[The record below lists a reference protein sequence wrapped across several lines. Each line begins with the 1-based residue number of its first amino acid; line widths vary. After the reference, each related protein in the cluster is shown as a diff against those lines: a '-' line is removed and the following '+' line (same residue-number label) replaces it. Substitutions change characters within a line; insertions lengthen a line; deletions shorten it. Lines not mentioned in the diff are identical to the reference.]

1 MTKPYCFHET
11 LTVTATFRVA
21 VALACVLS
29 APLSTAA
36 QELPAPIRMAAACAP
51 VPSALP
57 SGAPRIVG
65 GDDPSPKTLWGAGEI
80 VAINVDM
87 GRQIQIGQRYFV
99 RRAMDAIGGRSPHAE
114 DTAGWLTIVAVN
126 QQSALAKIDFA
137 CTGIVSGDHLEPY
150 VVPAL
155 PPDIDRT
162 DASGELDF
170 SMLAR
175 VMYGEMGRVL
185 GGTGDFMLA
194 DMGQNQGVQPGA
206 RFAIYRDVY
215 LSQQVPPVSVG
226 EAVVVSTVADNSL
239 IRLTQTRDAIRTGD
253 RLVARKRVERAAA
266 AAAAPTTEVR
276 PTAVNAGADT
286 TPKTTASAPA
296 KPVRSY
302 MFEDVYFDFDRY
314 TLRPQATSV
323 LDEAV
328 TALQQDPTLRLQI
341 EGHTCNI
348 GTAEYNL
355 ALGSRRAQ
363 AVSAYLTG
371 RGIPAGRL
379 TTVSYGEERP
389 KYDNSQEETRRQN
402 RRASLVVSLQQ

>member
-1 MTKPYCFHET
+1 M
-11 LTVTATFRVA
+11 TATLRVA
-21 VALACVLS
+21 IALACVLS

-36 QELPAPIRMAAACAP
+36 QELPASIRMAAACAP
-51 VPSALP
+51 LPSAPP

-65 GDDPSPKTLWGAGEI
+65 GDDPSPKTLWGNGEI
-80 VAINVDM
+80 VVINTDM
-87 GRQIQIGQRYFV
+87 ARQIQIGQRYFV
-99 RRAMDAIGGRSPHAE
+99 RRAMHAINGRSLHAE

-126 QQSALAKIDFA
+126 QQSALARIDFA
-137 CTGIVSGDHLEPY
+137 CTGIVPGDHLEPY
-150 VVPAL
+150 MVPAL

-175 VMYGEMGRVL
+175 VMYGENGRVL
-185 GGTGDFMLA
+185 GGPGDFMLA
-194 DMGQNQGVQPGA
+194 DMGQNQGVLPGA

-239 IRLTQTRDAIRTGD
+239 IRLTQTRDAITTGD

-266 AAAAPTTEVR
+266 PAAAAATTEAR
-276 PTAVNAGADT
+276 PTAVTAGEDT
-286 TPKTTASAPA
+286 TPKTTTNAPA
-296 KPVRSY
+296 KPVREY
-302 MFEDVYFDFDRY
+302 MFEDVYFEFDWY

-348 GTAEYNL
+348 GTADTTSPSVL
-355 ALGSRRAQ
+355 AAHRL
-363 AVSAYLTG
+363 SAIILTG

>member
-1 MTKPYCFHET
+1 ME
-11 LTVTATFRVA
+11 VISV
-21 VALACVLS
+21 
-29 APLSTAA
+29 
-36 QELPAPIRMAAACAP
+36 
-51 VPSALP
+51 
-57 SGAPRIVG
+57 
-65 GDDPSPKTLWGAGEI
+65 
-80 VAINVDM
+80 
-87 GRQIQIGQRYFV
+87 
-99 RRAMDAIGGRSPHAE
+99 RSPRAE
-114 DTAGWLTIVAVN
+114 DTVGWLTIVAVN
-126 QQSALAKIDFA
+126 QQSALATIDFA

-150 VVPAL
+150 VAPAL

-170 SMLAR
+170 SMLAS
-175 VMYGEMGRVL
+175 VMYGEKGRVL
-185 GGTGDFMLA
+185 GGPGDFMLA

-215 LSQQVPPVSVG
+215 LSQQVPPVPVG

-239 IRLTQTRDAIRTGD
+239 IRLTQTRDAIRMGD

-266 AAAAPTTEVR
+266 AAAATTEPR
-276 PTAVNAGADT
+276 PTAVNAGEDT
-286 TPKTTASAPA
+286 APKTTTSAPD
-296 KPVRSY
+296 KPVRTY
-302 MFEDVYFDFDRY
+302 MFEDVYFEFDRY
-314 TLRPQATSV
+314 TLRPQAASV

-328 TALQQDPTLRLQI
+328 TALQQDPRLRLQI

-363 AVSAYLTG
+363 AVRDYLTG